1 MRIFFFLNG
10 MFFSDDFVPI
20 VFLSFKFLTRYYF
33 GIENIDCIY
42 NANVFGKIFVSFVNN
57 EFYRLCG

>member
-1 MRIFFFLNG
+1 